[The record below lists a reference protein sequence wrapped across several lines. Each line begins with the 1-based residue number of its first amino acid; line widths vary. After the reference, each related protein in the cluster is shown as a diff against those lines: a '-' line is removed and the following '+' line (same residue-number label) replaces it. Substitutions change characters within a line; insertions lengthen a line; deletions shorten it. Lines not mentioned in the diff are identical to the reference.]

1 MKKLSRIVAVF
12 SVLLLSTVSL
22 FATGT
27 QEPETARTETETPR
41 RGGVLNVG
49 LHIPL
54 VTLDWQSTVAHPL
67 PHVMGHVFE
76 GLSAFGKDFNAVP
89 ELADSWQASADG
101 LVWTF
106 NLRKGVLFHNGEEMT
121 SADAKSSIERW
132 QKVGPKGPSLKTDRI
147 ETPDKYTVKMYFK
160 QPIGQTLLLLLG
172 SDENKCVIMPKEV
185 ADSSPESGKLSAV
198 VGTGPYRF
206 VEYKEDQYV
215 KLARFEQYVAR
226 NDAPNYQSGKKVAY
240 PDEIIFWIV
249 PEASTRVAG
258 LESGDYDIITDIPDS
273 EYDRLQKTK
282 GVVPVKNG
290 PGLLFYMMFNHQT
303 GPTSNLYVRKAIQAA
318 LDIDE
323 VVAAAVPNPAFRL
336 TNPSFYPLESAYN
349 TSVRS
354 ELYDQANLAKV
365 KEYLDKA
372 GYKGELI
379 TYQVIATS
387 ARNVRVGVAVVEQ
400 LKKAGINAVVRN
412 YDVQTWVAKRRDPNS
427 LMIYSSEGY
436 WIDPSL
442 YQPEFSGTF
451 PSKEV
456 GFKDPEV
463 DAAFTAL
470 EQETDFQKRYKAGEL
485 LQTLFYD
492 KVATINLGYGYRLV
506 ARRDYVMDPEA
517 NLALGNL
524 TMHNVWL
531 NK

>member
-1 MKKLSRIVAVF
+1 
-12 SVLLLSTVSL
+12 
-22 FATGT
+22 
-27 QEPETARTETETPR
+27 
-41 RGGVLNVG
+41 
-49 LHIPL
+49 
-54 VTLDWQSTVAHPL
+54 
-67 PHVMGHVFE
+67 
-76 GLSAFGKDFNAVP
+76 
-89 ELADSWQASADG
+89 
-101 LVWTF
+101 
-106 NLRKGVLFHNGEEMT
+106 
-121 SADAKSSIERW
+121 
-132 QKVGPKGPSLKTDRI
+132 
-147 ETPDKYTVKMYFK
+147 
-160 QPIGQTLLLLLG
+160 
-172 SDENKCVIMPKEV
+172 
-185 ADSSPESGKLSAV
+185 
-198 VGTGPYRF
+198 
-206 VEYKEDQYV
+206 
-215 KLARFEQYVAR
+215 
-226 NDAPNYQSGKKVAY
+226 
-240 PDEIIFWIV
+240 
-249 PEASTRVAG
+249 
-258 LESGDYDIITDIPDS
+258 
-273 EYDRLQKTK
+273 
-282 GVVPVKNG
+282 
-290 PGLLFYMMFNHQT
+290 
-303 GPTSNLYVRKAIQAA
+303 
-318 LDIDE
+318 
-323 VVAAAVPNPAFRL
+323 VAAAVPNPAFRL
-336 TNPSFYPLESAYN
+336 TNPSFYPPESAYN